1 MEPEGIVDFQS
12 ANSINDIHDLKLII
26 ESNATCADNK
36 DIAIYEHR
44 VSHRIQGSSTFLFR
58 F

>member
-1 MEPEGIVDFQS
+1 MIGS
-12 ANSINDIHDLKLII
+12 NDPIFFVHCELII